1 VKLVERAA
9 DLRKDRQEL
18 VAFLHDNLT
27 SDSNSARF
35 DWLYAHGPFGEARA
49 WIAADSVSGRTVGVA
64 AAFPRQFWF
73 ETTERR
79 VWVLGDFCISR
90 EARSLGP
97 AIKLQRVCLASL
109 NGDSWYDFP
118 SQSMMAIYKR
128 LGTSQF
134 LEQVR
139 YAKLLRIDQKVESLA
154 PGNPIASAIRFAGN
168 TLLQLRFRPH
178 IAKGVELSILD
189 GPFTGE
195 FDDLNLRVR
204 TNRIQGIRSSE
215 FLNWRYRQHPFQ
227 KFVVAVAKR
236 QSELLGYAVV
246 SLQEGNGTLFDLNAL
261 EEEATVPSLLAYVE
275 DILLQEGA
283 HTISVP
289 IPDGSG
295 FHKYLRSAGF
305 HPRER
310 SPMVIHNGTAP
321 PNNWLIQPA
330 DRDS

>member
-1 VKLVERAA
+1 VKIVVRNA
-9 DLRKDRQEL
+9 DLSKDCHEL
-18 VAFLHDNLT
+18 IAFLYDNLT
-27 SDSNSARF
+27 RGSNSARF
-35 DWLYAHGPFGEARA
+35 DWLYADSPFGEARA

-73 ETTERR
+73 ETKERR

-97 AIKLQRVCLASL
+97 AIQLQRVCLAAL
-109 NGDSWYDFP
+109 NGDPWYDIP
-118 SQSMMAIYKR
+118 NKRMMAIYKR
-128 LGTSQF
+128 LGTFEF

-139 YAKLLRIDQKVESLA
+139 YAKLLRIDQKVESFV
-154 PGNPIASAIRFAGN
+154 PGNFIGSAIRLAGN
-168 TLLQLRFRPH
+168 TFLQLRSRPH
-178 IAKGVELSILD
+178 IAKGVELSLLD

-195 FDDLNLRVR
+195 FDDLSVRVR
-204 TNRIQGIRSSE
+204 GNHIQGIRSSE
-215 FLNWRYRQHPFQ
+215 FLNWRFRQNPFQ

-236 QSELLGYAVV
+236 QSELVGYAVV
-246 SLQEGNGTLFDLNAL
+246 TLQEGNGTIFDLNAL
-261 EEEATVPSLLAYVE
+261 EEEATLPSLLAYVE

-289 IPDGSG
+289 TPDGSR

-305 HPRER
+305 YPRER
-310 SPMVIHNGTAP
+310 SPMVIHNATAP
-321 PNNWLIQPA
+321 SIIWRIQPA